1 MAQKYFAT
9 IEPGLEEVLLA
20 EVRALGGKRAT
31 QLRGGVEF
39 DATHAVFYR
48 AAAQLRCANRLWL
61 RVDEFRARDAPE
73 LFNKTRRI
81 EWSRLLPPNA
91 ALDVRAAAAT
101 SKLIH
106 TGMIAGTVANAVA
119 EAIGHPRKGGRTFT
133 LLARLQDDR
142 CELSLDASGDLL
154 YRRGWKED
162 VGEAPLRES
171 VAACLLR
178 LAGWQP
184 GQPIFDPMC
193 GSGTFVIEAAQQTA
207 GIAAG
212 ASREHAFHDWA
223 NFRPE
228 LWREVTEEKPSA
240 ASAASVVHFGAD
252 ASVEAVERARHNAER
267 AGVAQI
273 CEFKQAVVA
282 DASPPADAPGLLITN
297 PPWNRRVADPEMGA
311 LGDFLTVARER
322 FPAWRKLVIVP
333 KPVSTPAGFK
343 RLASLELGGIPLRIF
358 SDR

>member
-1 MAQKYFAT
+1 MAQRYFAT
-9 IEPGLEEVLLA
+9 IEPGLEEALLA
-20 EVRALGGKRAT
+20 EVRALGGKRAKA
-31 QLRGGVEF
+31 LRGGVEF
-39 DATHAVFYR
+39 DATHPVFYS

-81 EWSRLLPPNA
+81 EWQRLLPPNA
-91 ALDVRAAAAT
+91 ALEVRAAAAA

-119 EAIGHPRKGGRTFT
+119 EAIGHPRVGGRKFI

-142 CELSLDASGDLL
+142 CELSLDASGELL

-178 LAGWQP
+178 LSGWEP
-184 GQPIFDPMC
+184 GQPVFDPMC
-193 GSGTFVIEAAQQTA
+193 GSGTFVIEAAQQSA

-223 NFRPE
+223 NFRPD
-228 LWREVTEEKPSA
+228 LWREVIETSISA
-240 ASAASVVHFGAD
+240 EPPPAVHFGAD

-267 AGVAQI
+267 AGVAAI
-273 CEFKQAVVA
+273 CDFRQAVVA
-282 DASPPADAPGLLITN
+282 DAAPPVDGPGLLITN

-311 LGDFLTVARER
+311 LGDFLRVARER
-322 FPAWRKLVIVP
+322 FPTWRKLVVVP
-333 KPVSTPAGFK
+333 KNVSTPTGFK
-343 RLASLELGGIPLRIF
+343 RLGSVELGGIPLRIF
-358 SDR
+358 ADG